1 MNERSI
7 LITKQDKERLEEIL
21 DVAAEFGE
29 RARKDLDA
37 LRDELL
43 RAEIVEPQAIH
54 RGVVT
59 MNSKVLL
66 EDLDNRERM
75 TVTLVFPADAN
86 ADEGAVSVLAP
97 VGTAILGYSE
107 GDVVEWPVPD
117 GVRRLKIRKVVYQ
130 PEAAGDFHL

>member
-1 MNERSI
+1 M
-7 LITKQDKERLEEIL
+7 
-21 DVAAEFGE
+21 
-29 RARKDLDA
+29 
-37 LRDELL
+37 
-43 RAEIVEPQAIH
+43 EPQAIH